1 MSSGYRND
9 SGSAMTNSGFS
20 AVKEIK
26 ARLNIA
32 DVARRYM
39 ELRHAGGRWMGLCP
53 FHQEKTPSFSINED
67 EGFYYCFG
75 CQAAGDVIDFF
86 CKVNGLEFREGLQQL
101 AEETGVQLTEYK
113 ADPRAKEERDFKKQ
127 CYTMYDIAKNHF
139 RQNLSKH
146 DARECRDY
154 IKGRKLTP
162 EIVERFELG
171 WAPDAWQSL
180 SDALVAKGVTQKQA
194 AEAGLLSRNDRG
206 RMYDRFR
213 GRFIFPIK
221 NLSGQVIAFGGR
233 IIGKSDQAKYINS
246 SDSVIYKK
254 GEHLYG
260 LFQARRAISA
270 TKSAFLTEGYMD
282 VLTLHQFGFENACGV
297 LGTALTPDQ
306 VKRLGG
312 FCSSVDLIFDGDE
325 AGRKAALKSC
335 EMILTKGMKCRV
347 VLLPDGE
354 DIDSFLHERG
364 VEAFEKLLAQ
374 SPDGLSYC
382 TATVS
387 MYAPRD
393 VMDWT
398 TRFLSS
404 MEQPELCSFYVS
416 RIASG
421 LGLDEA
427 ELRQIVAP
435 KKATQARPRSSFQQ
449 RGKRE
454 KSGGWKKKQDVSQ
467 VSAPRPVL
475 AASLEERVLQFVVRY
490 PHHVSTLEQYG
501 GIELLQSS
509 WAESLWNKISA
520 YGNDAAEY
528 LEGKE
533 KVFWIKHRIV
543 DTAAMQKEQEELN
556 DVCMFLER
564 TRRQQQGQS
573 LVAAMRH
580 ITEGGE
586 QDAEM
591 DFLLAL
597 KESLGRSNGEY

>member
-9 SGSAMTNSGFS
+9 SGSVMTNSGFS

-53 FHQEKTPSFSINED
+53 FHQEKTPSFSINEE

-75 CQAAGDVIDFF
+75 CQAAGDVIDFY
-86 CKVNGLEFREGLQQL
+86 CKVNGLEFRDGLQQL

-113 ADPRAKEERDFKKQ
+113 ADPRAKEERDFRKQ

-146 DARECRDY
+146 DARECRTY

-162 EIVERFELG
+162 EIVESFELG
-171 WAPDAWQSL
+171 WAPDSWQSL
-180 SDALVAKGVTQKQA
+180 SDALVARGMTQKQA

-213 GRFIFPIK
+213 GRLIFPIK

-246 SDSVIYKK
+246 SDSAIYKK

-270 TKSAFLTEGYMD
+270 AKSAFLTEGYMD
-282 VLTLHQFGFENACGV
+282 VLTLHQFGFENSCGV

-364 VEAFEKLLAQ
+364 VEAFQELLAQ

-404 MEQPELCSFYVS
+404 MEKPELCSFYVS

-421 LGLDEA
+421 LGLDET
-427 ELRQIVAP
+427 ELRQLVAP
-435 KKATQARPRSSFQQ
+435 KRNVQTRSGTSFPQ
-449 RGKRE
+449 RGARN
-454 KSGGWKKKQDVSQ
+454 KSDGWKRNQDAQ
-467 VSAPRPVL
+467 GTAPRPVL
-475 AASLEERVLQFVVRY
+475 AASLEERVLQFIVRY
-490 PHHVSTLEQYG
+490 PHHVFSLEQYG
-501 GIELLQSS
+501 GMELLQSA

-533 KVFWIKHRIV
+533 KVFWIKHRVV
-543 DTAAMQKEQEELN
+543 DTVAMQKEQEELN

>member
-1 MSSGYRND
+1 MS
-9 SGSAMTNSGFS
+9 NSSFS

-75 CQAAGDVIDFF
+75 CQACGDVIDFY

-113 ADPRAKEERDFKKQ
+113 ADPKAKEERDFKKQ
-127 CYTMYDIAKNHF
+127 CLAMYDIAKNHF
-139 RQNLSKH
+139 QQNLSKH
-146 DARECRDY
+146 DARDCRKY
-154 IKGRKLTP
+154 IEGRKLSP
-162 EIVERFELG
+162 EIVNRFELG
-171 WAPDAWQSL
+171 WAPDSWQSL
-180 SDALVAKGVTQKQA
+180 SDVLVSRGFSQKQA
-194 AEAGLLSRNDRG
+194 AEAGLLARNDRG

-233 IIGKSDQAKYINS
+233 IIGKNDQAKYINS
-246 SDSVIYKK
+246 SDSAIYKK

-335 EMILTKGMKCRV
+335 EMILAKGMKCRV

-354 DIDSFLHERG
+354 DIDSFLHTNG
-364 VEAFEKLLAQ
+364 AEAFQKMLEK
-374 SPDGLSYC
+374 SPDGISFC
-382 TATVS
+382 TSTVG
-387 MYAPRD
+387 MFAPRD

-404 MEQPELCSFYVS
+404 MELPELRSFYVS
-416 RIASG
+416 RLAGG
-421 LGLDEA
+421 LGLDEV
-427 ELRQIVAP
+427 ELRQLVSP
-435 KKATQARPRSSFQQ
+435 KKAFQPRTQQKFSKQGNKSSA
-449 RGKRE
+449 GN
-454 KSGGWKKKQDVSQ
+454 WKKLPNSVHGSGQET
-467 VSAPRPVL
+467 APRPIL
-475 AASLEERVLQFVVRY
+475 AASLEERVLQFIVRY
-490 PHHVSTLEQYG
+490 PHLIFTIEEYG
-501 GIELLQSS
+501 GVELLQSS
-509 WAESLWNKISA
+509 WAESLWNKIFT
-520 YGNDAAEY
+520 YGADAAEY

-543 DTAAMQKEQEELN
+543 DTVAIEKEQEELN

-573 LVAAMRH
+573 LIAAMRH
-580 ITEGGE
+580 IKKGGE

>member
-9 SGSAMTNSGFS
+9 SGSAMTTSGFS

-86 CKVNGLEFREGLQQL
+86 CKVNGLEFREGLQLL

-113 ADPRAKEERDFKKQ
+113 ADPHAKEERDFKRQ

-139 RQNLSKH
+139 QQNLSKH
-146 DARECRDY
+146 DARECRTY

-171 WAPDAWQSL
+171 WAPDSWQSL
-180 SDALVAKGVTQKQA
+180 SDALVARGMTQKQA

-213 GRFIFPIK
+213 GRLIFPIK

-260 LFQARRAISA
+260 LFQARRAISS

-364 VEAFEKLLAQ
+364 VEAFERLLAQ
-374 SPDGLSYC
+374 SPDGLAYC

-398 TRFLSS
+398 TRFLSN

-421 LGLDEA
+421 LGLDEI
-427 ELRQIVAP
+427 ELRQLVAP
-435 KKATQARPRSSFQQ
+435 KKAVQARADSSFSQ
-449 RGKRE
+449 RGKRD
-454 KSGGWKKKQDVSQ
+454 KSGNWRKRQENTQG
-467 VSAPRPVL
+467 SAPRPVL

-490 PHHVSTLEQYG
+490 PHHIPTLEQYG
-501 GIELLQSS
+501 GIELLQSL

-520 YGNDAAEY
+520 YGNDAVEY

-543 DTAAMQKEQEELN
+543 DAVAMQKEQEELN

>member
-1 MSSGYRND
+1 MSN
-9 SGSAMTNSGFS
+9 GFS

-53 FHQEKTPSFSINED
+53 FHQEKTPSFSINEE

-75 CQAAGDVIDFF
+75 CQACGDVIDFY
-86 CKVNGLEFREGLQQL
+86 CKVNGLEFRDGLQQL
-101 AEETGVQLTEYK
+101 AEETGVQLAEYK
-113 ADPRAKEERDFKKQ
+113 PDPRAQEERDFKKQ
-127 CYTMYDIAKNHF
+127 CYTMYEIARNHF
-139 RQNLSKH
+139 QQNLSKH
-146 DARECRDY
+146 DARECRQY

-162 EIVERFELG
+162 EIVEKFELG

-180 SDALVAKGVTQKQA
+180 SDALVSRGFQQKMA

-246 SDSVIYKK
+246 SDSAIYKK

-282 VLTLHQFGFENACGV
+282 VLTLHQFGYENACGV

-306 VKRLGG
+306 VKRLSG
-312 FCSSVDLIFDGDE
+312 FCSSVDLIFDGDG
-325 AGRKAALKSC
+325 AGRKAALKSA

-354 DIDSFLHERG
+354 DIDSFLHDRG
-364 VEAFEKLLAQ
+364 VDAFEALLAR
-374 SPDGLSYC
+374 SPDGLSFC
-382 TATVS
+382 TSTVS
-387 MYAPRD
+387 MQAPRD
-393 VMDWT
+393 VMAWV
-398 TRFLSS
+398 TRFLES
-404 MEQPELCSFYVS
+404 MDQPELCSFYVS
-416 RIASG
+416 RLASG
-421 LGLDEA
+421 LGLDEM
-427 ELRQIVAP
+427 ELRSLVAP
-435 KKATQARPRSSFQQ
+435 KRKSSRQPQRSGFPRNNDSRNFA
-449 RGKRE
+449 GAKTNFP
-454 KSGGWKKKQDVSQ
+454 KNVQDST
-467 VSAPRPVL
+467 SRPVL
-475 AASLEERVLQFVVRY
+475 AASLEERVLQFLVRY
-490 PHHVSTLEQYG
+490 PHHIDTLEEYG
-501 GIELLQSS
+501 AVEVLQSV
-509 WAESLWNKISA
+509 WAESLWSKIYT
-520 YGNDAAEY
+520 YGIDAAEY

-543 DTAAMQKEQEELN
+543 DAVAMQKEQEELN

-573 LVAAMRH
+573 LIAAMRH

-597 KESLGRSNGEY
+597 KES

>member
-1 MSSGYRND
+1 
-9 SGSAMTNSGFS
+9 MTNSGFS

-53 FHQEKTPSFSINED
+53 FHQEKTPSFSINEE

-75 CQAAGDVIDFF
+75 CQAAGDVIDFY

-101 AEETGVQLTEYK
+101 AEETGVQLAEYK
-113 ADPRAKEERDFKKQ
+113 PDPRAKEERDFRKQ
-127 CYTMYDIAKNHF
+127 CYAMYDIAKNHF

-146 DARECRDY
+146 DARECRNY
-154 IKGRKLTP
+154 IKGRKLAP

-171 WAPDAWQSL
+171 WAPDSWQSL
-180 SDALVAKGVTQKQA
+180 SDALIAQGMTQKQA

-206 RMYDRFR
+206 RVYDRFR

-246 SDSVIYKK
+246 SDSAIYKK

-306 VKRLGG
+306 VKRLSG

-335 EMILTKGMKCRV
+335 EMILAKGMKCRV

-364 VEAFEKLLAQ
+364 VEAFEDLLAQ
-374 SPDGLSYC
+374 SPDGLSFC

-427 ELRQIVAP
+427 ELRQLVAP
-435 KKATQARPRSSFQQ
+435 KKNVQSASRSSFPQ
-449 RGKRE
+449 RGRQE
-454 KSGGWKKKQDVSQ
+454 KSGRWGKKKDEIQGQ
-467 VSAPRPVL
+467 APRPVL
-475 AASLEERVLQFVVRY
+475 AASLEERVLQFIVRY
-490 PHHVSTLEQYG
+490 PHHVFTLEQYG
-501 GIELLQSS
+501 GIELLQSA

-543 DTAAMQKEQEELN
+543 DTVAMQKEQEELN